1 MSEAQRILLDRGI
14 GQRELARIAGG
25 SPSTSR
31 DWLTGKLTPSQ
42 NKRSAIAAAL
52 PYCPVGLWDMKP
64 HGIGMIQSRA
74 AQAATHAASL
84 PQPTAVAAPAVACGA
99 PPRPPAYPAPGS
111 PDQAPR
117 VAQAPAQAVPP
128 PAPPPRPRLPPLESS
143 RAPTRDLDPVAFPP
157 GSAKRSAR
165 ELLDR
170 VQMWREEAEAERN
183 LDWLAKLIPQESR
196 AIAELARY
204 SGELSASD
212 EDRLTRTTRWS
223 EVVAALQVALRP
235 YPDAAEAASRSLAA
249 FDTTRR
255 GM

>member
-64 HGIGMIQSRA
+64 HGIGVIQSRA

-84 PQPTAVAAPAVACGA
+84 PQPPAVAAPDVACA
-99 PPRPPAYPAPGS
+99 VPPRPPSYPAPGS
-111 PDQAPR
+111 PTPAPQA
-117 VAQAPAQAVPP
+117 ALAPAQA
-128 PAPPPRPRLPPLESS
+128 APPPRPRLPPLESS

-170 VQMWREEAEAERN
+170 VQLWREEAEAERN
-183 LDWLAKLIPQESR
+183 LDWLTKLIPQESK

-212 EDRLTRTTRWS
+212 EDRLTRTTRWA
-223 EVVAALQVALRP
+223 EVMTALGSALRP
-235 YPDAAEAASRSLAA
+235 YPDAAEAASRALAA
-249 FDTTRR
+249 FDSARR
-255 GM
+255 GV